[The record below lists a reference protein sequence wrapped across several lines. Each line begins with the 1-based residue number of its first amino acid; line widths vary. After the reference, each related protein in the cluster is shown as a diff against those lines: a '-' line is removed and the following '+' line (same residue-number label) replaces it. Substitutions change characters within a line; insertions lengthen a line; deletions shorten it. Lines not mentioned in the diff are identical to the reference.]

1 LKVDTLNLLSPVIAE
16 FLGARAA
23 TAPGPDDARAGT
35 EWVWPSTDPGSGPGR
50 LEVRP
55 DGMPASLA
63 ATVAGYGTLG
73 PRLSLPAGGYEIEAR
88 APGYRPI
95 RITREV
101 LPGVTTLLVF
111 TLQPEPP
118 VAAVPKA
125 PARPAAPV
133 VPPPPATLKK
143 KGGGFPWALFVLGA
157 AGAGAAAALLGS
169 KKAGGGPPPSGTGS
183 ITISVPNP

>member
-1 LKVDTLNLLSPVIAE
+1 VIAE

-35 EWVWPSTDPGSGPGR
+35 EWVWPSTDAGSGPGR
-50 LEVRP
+50 LELRP
-55 DGMPASLA
+55 DGTPASVA

-88 APGYRPI
+88 APGYRPV

-101 LPGVTTLLVF
+101 LPGITTLLVF

-125 PARPAAPV
+125 PAHPAAPV
-133 VPPPPATLKK
+133 VPPPVTVVK

-157 AGAGAAAALLGS
+157 VGATAGATLLKG
-169 KKAGGGPPPSGTGS
+169 KNGGGGPPPSGGTGS